1 MQVTSLL
8 AMDLVRRMDAMSLTV
23 SPELQAKAEAGEV
36 SDADMVEC
44 VRTSLPYAWSI
55 VARTVDGV
63 GGGLTAELEEEPP
76 DEQARGQL
84 LRLLGSDAMKGA
96 VQRHFGIKLAF
107 QNCCKVGVFKP
118 GAEEQHAEFV
128 SNRAQLLNQKP
139 ELVNC

>member
-1 MQVTSLL
+1 
-8 AMDLVRRMDAMSLTV
+8 MSLTV

-36 SDADMVEC
+36 SDAEMVEC

-55 VARTVDGV
+55 VSRVV
-63 GGGLTAELEEEPP
+63 GHLGDGLTAELEEEPP
-76 DEQARGQL
+76 TEKERGEL
-84 LRLLGSDAMKGA
+84 LRLLGSDAMRGA
-96 VQRHFGIKLAF
+96 VQRHYGIKLAF

-118 GAEEQHAEFV
+118 GAEEQHAHFV

>member
-1 MQVTSLL
+1 MTRLIRS
-8 AMDLVRRMDAMSLTV
+8 REPRTIIGMSLTV

-55 VARTVDGV
+55 VSRAVDDLGDDLV
-63 GGGLTAELEEEPP
+63 SELEEEPP
-76 DEQARGQL
+76 TEKERGEL
-84 LRLLGSDAMKGA
+84 LRLLGSDAMRGA
-96 VQRHFGIKLAF
+96 VQRHYGVSLAF
-107 QNCCKVGVFKP
+107 QNCHKVGVFKP
-118 GAEEQHAEFV
+118 GAESQYAEFI

>member
-1 MQVTSLL
+1 
-8 AMDLVRRMDAMSLTV
+8 MSLTV

-36 SDADMVEC
+36 TDAEMVEC

-55 VARTVDGV
+55 VSRVV
-63 GGGLTAELEEEPP
+63 GDLGDSLTAELEEEPP
-76 DEQARGQL
+76 TEKERGEL
-84 LRLLGSDAMKGA
+84 LRLLGSDAMRGA
-96 VQRHFGIKLAF
+96 VQRHYGIKLAF